1 MFLKIIKNELKS
13 SYIEFLILYG
23 LIILFGLFS
32 GLLNVW
38 YNSINNDYLS
48 LSNILLEFINGISV
62 LLPIICVI
70 LIIRNV
76 LVSFNKIY
84 SKEGYLTLTLPVS
97 RSNLFIGK
105 ILANLIFIIG
115 SYLAIIINVSII
127 YLIYK
132 PIYIMTIFG
141 NFSSY
146 YYNFSIIL
154 LRLINI
160 IFLSIVIMCG
170 LCFILSILNIG
181 KIRKH
186 KILIGLILSSLLI
199 IVLVILKNE
208 IIIIPY
214 LIAYQK
220 NKINLFSIKEYSY
233 GALQNLDIIFFND
246 IFYYIVLSI
255 LLFISSY
262 LISKKYVEIEYKEI
276 NEMFRKL
283 LKNEF
288 KSSFFDFMIIYAVII
303 FTGLISGI
311 IIRFDI
317 NSKHNLYVYVIL
329 LYILVFFAAI
339 ILILKNIIMSFYKKM
354 FDKQGYLTFTLP
366 VSTNQIILSKLIVNF
381 LWVIFSFLVLTL
393 SGIIVFLI
401 SSEQSIEILKTVF
414 NEVYLQLE
422 KFGLLRADLII
433 LYSIVGL
440 VGIIIGLEYLLVILS
455 LLNIGKF
462 KKHKFIKG
470 ILIFIVFNFVINIIS
485 SIILII
491 FPYFIGIELKEQGL
505 VGKLQIYS
513 LSNILNSEV
522 AIIPIVFLGQ
532 IILMIIELV
541 AFYLI
546 SKVLIEKKLELE

>member
-132 PIYIMTIFG
+132 PIYIMTMFG

-262 LISKKYVEIEYKEI
+262 LISKKYVEIE
-276 NEMFRKL
+276 
-283 LKNEF
+283 
-288 KSSFFDFMIIYAVII
+288 
-303 FTGLISGI
+303 
-311 IIRFDI
+311 
-317 NSKHNLYVYVIL
+317 
-329 LYILVFFAAI
+329 
-339 ILILKNIIMSFYKKM
+339 
-354 FDKQGYLTFTLP
+354 
-366 VSTNQIILSKLIVNF
+366 
-381 LWVIFSFLVLTL
+381 
-393 SGIIVFLI
+393 
-401 SSEQSIEILKTVF
+401 
-414 NEVYLQLE
+414 
-422 KFGLLRADLII
+422 
-433 LYSIVGL
+433 
-440 VGIIIGLEYLLVILS
+440 
-455 LLNIGKF
+455 
-462 KKHKFIKG
+462 
-470 ILIFIVFNFVINIIS
+470 
-485 SIILII
+485 
-491 FPYFIGIELKEQGL
+491 
-505 VGKLQIYS
+505 
-513 LSNILNSEV
+513 
-522 AIIPIVFLGQ
+522 
-532 IILMIIELV
+532 
-541 AFYLI
+541 
-546 SKVLIEKKLELE
+546 

>member
-160 IFLSIVIMCG
+160 
-170 LCFILSILNIG
+170 
-181 KIRKH
+181 
-186 KILIGLILSSLLI
+186 
-199 IVLVILKNE
+199 
-208 IIIIPY
+208 
-214 LIAYQK
+214 
-220 NKINLFSIKEYSY
+220 
-233 GALQNLDIIFFND
+233 
-246 IFYYIVLSI
+246 
-255 LLFISSY
+255 
-262 LISKKYVEIEYKEI
+262 
-276 NEMFRKL
+276 
-283 LKNEF
+283 
-288 KSSFFDFMIIYAVII
+288 
-303 FTGLISGI
+303 
-311 IIRFDI
+311 
-317 NSKHNLYVYVIL
+317 
-329 LYILVFFAAI
+329 
-339 ILILKNIIMSFYKKM
+339 
-354 FDKQGYLTFTLP
+354 
-366 VSTNQIILSKLIVNF
+366 
-381 LWVIFSFLVLTL
+381 
-393 SGIIVFLI
+393 
-401 SSEQSIEILKTVF
+401 
-414 NEVYLQLE
+414 
-422 KFGLLRADLII
+422 
-433 LYSIVGL
+433 
-440 VGIIIGLEYLLVILS
+440 
-455 LLNIGKF
+455 
-462 KKHKFIKG
+462 
-470 ILIFIVFNFVINIIS
+470 
-485 SIILII
+485 
-491 FPYFIGIELKEQGL
+491 
-505 VGKLQIYS
+505 
-513 LSNILNSEV
+513 
-522 AIIPIVFLGQ
+522 
-532 IILMIIELV
+532 
-541 AFYLI
+541 
-546 SKVLIEKKLELE
+546 

>member
-1 MFLKIIKNELKS
+1 M
-13 SYIEFLILYG
+13 
-23 LIILFGLFS
+23 
-32 GLLNVW
+32 
-38 YNSINNDYLS
+38 
-48 LSNILLEFINGISV
+48 
-62 LLPIICVI
+62 
-70 LIIRNV
+70 
-76 LVSFNKIY
+76 
-84 SKEGYLTLTLPVS
+84 
-97 RSNLFIGK
+97 
-105 ILANLIFIIG
+105 
-115 SYLAIIINVSII
+115 
-127 YLIYK
+127 
-132 PIYIMTIFG
+132 
-141 NFSSY
+141 
-146 YYNFSIIL
+146 
-154 LRLINI
+154 
-160 IFLSIVIMCG
+160 
-170 LCFILSILNIG
+170 
-181 KIRKH
+181 
-186 KILIGLILSSLLI
+186 
-199 IVLVILKNE
+199 
-208 IIIIPY
+208 
-214 LIAYQK
+214 
-220 NKINLFSIKEYSY
+220 
-233 GALQNLDIIFFND
+233 
-246 IFYYIVLSI
+246 
-255 LLFISSY
+255 
-262 LISKKYVEIEYKEI
+262 
-276 NEMFRKL
+276 
-283 LKNEF
+283 
-288 KSSFFDFMIIYAVII
+288 
-303 FTGLISGI
+303 
-311 IIRFDI
+311 
-317 NSKHNLYVYVIL
+317 YVIL

-401 SSEQSIEILKTVF
+401 ASEQSIEILKTVF

-485 SIILII
+485 SIILMI